1 MYNRTQ
7 DSLSPIILGSLST
20 SFAVSGSFFFL
31 ALAVV
36 GYYFD
41 LSLASN
47 QKEIHMTQNAFA
59 LFVTNIVRASLL
71 AFAGFFVSVAAS
83 VGSS

>member
-1 MYNRTQ
+1 
-7 DSLSPIILGSLST
+7 
-20 SFAVSGSFFFL
+20 
-31 ALAVV
+31 
-36 GYYFD
+36 
-41 LSLASN
+41 
-47 QKEIHMTQNAFA
+47 MTQNAFA